1 MVGYENEGKFFFLLT
16 DRRERK
22 FDRNNADGYSTYNS
36 KQTYKNSLK
45 KYESFKMCMEA
56 ILTENNCLC
65 LCVFKGEGGSVGTKI
80 KNGYAWL
87 RSL

>member
-1 MVGYENEGKFFFLLT
+1 MATEVGEGDDQPNRKWLWSKMHTKMRANSFFAHT

-45 KYESFKMCMEA
+45 K
-56 ILTENNCLC
+56 I
-65 LCVFKGEGGSVGTKI
+65 
-80 KNGYAWL
+80 
-87 RSL
+87 